1 MKPKNFLLT
10 LTFGGIFSLLSGA
23 LVACTNTTQP
33 NATTAGQDA
42 AQQPSSMPGMSP
54 GSEMPMPGMDHS
66 SMNMS
71 LGPKDIN
78 FNLLFIDAMT
88 PHHEGGVVM
97 AQEAL
102 QKSKRPEMKQLAQ
115 EIIDAQKKEIAQ
127 LKDWRKTWYPSAAE
141 TPMMYDAKMGQMG
154 HMMPMSEQMRSGM
167 MMSTGLGAAD
177 EQFDL
182 RFINAMTLHHGGAL
196 TMAKE
201 ALEKSDRPE
210 MKELAQNIIDS
221 QQQEIDQMKQLRKTW
236 YGQ

>member
-1 MKPKNFLLT
+1 
-10 LTFGGIFSLLSGA
+10 
-23 LVACTNTTQP
+23 
-33 NATTAGQDA
+33 
-42 AQQPSSMPGMSP
+42 MSP

>member
-1 MKPKNFLLT
+1 
-10 LTFGGIFSLLSGA
+10 
-23 LVACTNTTQP
+23 
-33 NATTAGQDA
+33 
-42 AQQPSSMPGMSP
+42 
-54 GSEMPMPGMDHS
+54 
-66 SMNMS
+66 
-71 LGPKDIN
+71 
-78 FNLLFIDAMT
+78 
-88 PHHEGGVVM
+88 
-97 AQEAL
+97 
-102 QKSKRPEMKQLAQ
+102 
-115 EIIDAQKKEIAQ
+115 
-127 LKDWRKTWYPSAAE
+127 
-141 TPMMYDAKMGQMG
+141 MMYDAKMGQMG